1 MYIYSNNDMMMFNH
15 IQWRTLNFVFAERSE
30 VMEIV

>member
-15 IQWRTLNFVFAERSE
+15 IQWRTLNFIFDAKKE
-30 VMEIV
+30 VMKIV